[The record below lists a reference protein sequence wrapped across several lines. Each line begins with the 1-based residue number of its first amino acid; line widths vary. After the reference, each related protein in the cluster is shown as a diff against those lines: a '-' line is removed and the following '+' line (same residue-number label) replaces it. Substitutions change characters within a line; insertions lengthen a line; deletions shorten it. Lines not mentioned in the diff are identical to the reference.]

1 MEPHPSTLIC
11 ASHFMLAAGQIYSQH
26 CRTLH
31 DKTSMSRVVNNC
43 KEQSQIVRSRVKFL
57 YTASAVLF
65 DANSLEFRNSSRTSN
80 IAFLLELAQM
90 LDLDFGLIQ
99 QSISIKKASF
109 QYQGRPLS
117 FKSGKL

>member
-1 MEPHPSTLIC
+1 MNQKFGKILTLGSILWNLGMERAMEPHPSTLIC

-31 DKTSMSRVVNNC
+31 DKTSMYRVVKNC

-65 DANSLEFRNSSRTSN
+65 DANSLEFRNT
-80 IAFLLELAQM
+80 
-90 LDLDFGLIQ
+90 
-99 QSISIKKASF
+99 
-109 QYQGRPLS
+109 
-117 FKSGKL
+117 